1 MGLLLGPVFSGWG
14 VAKWQGTWLWTT
26 HSEVRILPPQLC
38 LPEQT
43 ETALAVTQP
52 SVSRFL
58 RDGGWIGRSFPIKC
72 LGESLSVH
80 VRLLTEYLLTE
91 PGRES
96 VWLRCVTVGV
106 FALVSPD
113 IKHLCGPK
121 VEILE

>member
-1 MGLLLGPVFSGWG
+1 
-14 VAKWQGTWLWTT
+14 
-26 HSEVRILPPQLC
+26 
-38 LPEQT
+38 
-43 ETALAVTQP
+43 VTQP

-58 RDGGWIGRSFPIKC
+58 RDGGRIGRSFPIKC

-80 VRLLTEYLLTE
+80 LRLLMEYLLTE

-96 VWLRCVTVGV
+96 VWIRCVVV
-106 FALVSPD
+106 EVLALVSRD